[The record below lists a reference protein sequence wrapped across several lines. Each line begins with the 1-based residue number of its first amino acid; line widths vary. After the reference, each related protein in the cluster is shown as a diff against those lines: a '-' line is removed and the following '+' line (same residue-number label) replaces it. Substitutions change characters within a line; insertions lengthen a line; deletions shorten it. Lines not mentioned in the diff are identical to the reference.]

1 MVPSYGDLLSYVQH
15 LTPSWR
21 KTQQASLALLV
32 GALLERPCLCLTEL
46 ARAYPAPE
54 RPLRGRLKRL
64 MRFLDNPRLDELAL
78 SVRWLKLTYRLGE
91 EPPGQ
96 PAKLPLLPVLL
107 DTTYFHPFAALVA
120 SVPCG
125 GRGLPV
131 ALATYHRQGLV
142 ACLPPRASWPDPERV
157 CPERPRRG
165 HRPAAAAAEVRGYL
179 SQNHIEEALV
189 DLVWHL
195 VSRAVCAVLVA
206 DRGFARASLL
216 RALLG
221 RRRHFVVRVDA
232 DTHVRLDPVGPS
244 TPAAEAL
251 AVRPGER
258 RWAAGAAYHKDER
271 VPVNLLAVWDE
282 GQAEPWYL
290 ATSLDRADWA
300 EAMYRWRMR
309 IECGNRD
316 EKTGAILREGGD
328 DHRLTSA
335 LHLHRLLLAVM
346 AAHWLCALAGL
357 QAHRSLPAGEGPGA
371 LALDSAPPDAEP
383 TADVLEPGPAQP
395 PPAVPH
401 RGPATAAPPWMRRF
415 VARGPLSYVRLGLE
429 VLRAPDLAYLVRRL
443 ARWLGVY
450 LWSWAPRWRPYQR
463 RYRLRHWWPTA
474 A

>member
-120 SVPCG
+120 S
-125 GRGLPV
+125 
-131 ALATYHRQGLV
+131 
-142 ACLPPRASWPDPERV
+142 LPPRASWPDPERV

-206 DRGFARASLL
+206 DRG
-216 RALLG
+216 
-221 RRRHFVVRVDA
+221 
-232 DTHVRLDPVGPS
+232 
-244 TPAAEAL
+244 
-251 AVRPGER
+251 
-258 RWAAGAAYHKDER
+258 
-271 VPVNLLAVWDE
+271 
-282 GQAEPWYL
+282 
-290 ATSLDRADWA
+290 
-300 EAMYRWRMR
+300 
-309 IECGNRD
+309 
-316 EKTGAILREGGD
+316 
-328 DHRLTSA
+328 
-335 LHLHRLLLAVM
+335 
-346 AAHWLCALAGL
+346 
-357 QAHRSLPAGEGPGA
+357 
-371 LALDSAPPDAEP
+371 
-383 TADVLEPGPAQP
+383 
-395 PPAVPH
+395 
-401 RGPATAAPPWMRRF
+401 
-415 VARGPLSYVRLGLE
+415 
-429 VLRAPDLAYLVRRL
+429 
-443 ARWLGVY
+443 
-450 LWSWAPRWRPYQR
+450 
-463 RYRLRHWWPTA
+463 
-474 A
+474 